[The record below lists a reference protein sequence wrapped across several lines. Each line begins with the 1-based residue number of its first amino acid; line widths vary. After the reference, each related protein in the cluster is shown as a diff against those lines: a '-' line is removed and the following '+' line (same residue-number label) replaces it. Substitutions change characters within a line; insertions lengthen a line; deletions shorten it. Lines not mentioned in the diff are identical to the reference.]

1 MICSPIL
8 LLLLEEEMEMGRDV
22 KLLHTETS
30 AHSFTIRHYTI
41 CVLPDTKTLIIYDS
55 AVCTLETLW
64 EGSNSVMY
72 VDSY

>member
-8 LLLLEEEMEMGRDV
+8 LLLLEEQMEMGRDV
-22 KLLHTETS
+22 SCTTQKPQLTL
-30 AHSFTIRHYTI
+30 FTINHYTVS
-41 CVLPDTKTLIIYDS
+41 CLIQKLFYDS

-72 VDSY
+72 VHSY